1 MPAERRY
8 PRFVI
13 SALPDWADVQFL
25 QSVSGFLIVGGILLV
40 LVFLFV
46 IRSIA
51 RKLFVILVIGVSI
64 FGLVHYRQTLEHCND
79 KGCSCKLFGET
90 VVGGKNCNTA
100 SDSAVVPKKP

>member
-1 MPAERRY
+1 
-8 PRFVI
+8 VI
-13 SALPDWADVQFL
+13 AKLPDWADVQFL
-25 QSVSGFLIVGGILLV
+25 QSVSGALVVGAVLLI
-40 LVFLFV
+40 LVFLFA
-46 IRSIA
+46 IRSIT
-51 RKLFVILVIGVSI
+51 RKLFTILVIGACI

>member
-1 MPAERRY
+1 
-8 PRFVI
+8 VI
-13 SALPDWADVQFL
+13 ADLPDWADVQFL
-25 QSVSGFLIVGGILLV
+25 QSVSGALAIGAILLI

-51 RKLFVILVIGVSI
+51 RKVFVILVIGACV

-90 VVGGKNCNTA
+90 VVGGKNCNNVNDTGA
-100 SDSAVVPKKP
+100 VPKQP